1 MYFFR
6 FLCKGGNTL
15 LSGLPERLQNEI
27 GAMMPSDMREC
38 VRVTSPKDRDFSVW
52 SGGAVLANLPSFA
65 SAWITQEE
73 YEEFGS
79 QIVFRKC
86 F

>member
-1 MYFFR
+1 M
-6 FLCKGGNTL
+6 T
-15 LSGLPERLQNEI
+15 GLPERLQRELQ
-27 GAMMPSDMREC
+27 DMVPPDLAEA

-52 SGGAVLANLPSFA
+52 SGGAVLANLPAFS
-65 SAWITQEE
+65 STWIGQDE
-73 YEEFGS
+73 YEEFGP